1 MGHACCDLYDWLKKA
16 RKKRRELKYFLDTKR
31 QPEVSNI
38 TVWKLKQKEHFFNVI
53 GAVKMMPTTELTNN
67 IKVYS

>member
-1 MGHACCDLYDWLKKA
+1 MIGLKSQKKA
-16 RKKRRELKYFLDTKR
+16 SRIEIFPRHEASG
-31 QPEVSNI
+31 PEVSNI

-53 GAVKMMPTTELTNN
+53 GAVKMMPTAELTNN